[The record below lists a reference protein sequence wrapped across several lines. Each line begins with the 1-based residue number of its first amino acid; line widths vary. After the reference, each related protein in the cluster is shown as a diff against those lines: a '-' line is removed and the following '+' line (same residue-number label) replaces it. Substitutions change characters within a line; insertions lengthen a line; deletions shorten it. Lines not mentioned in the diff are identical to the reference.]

1 MYPYNSYHQCR
12 DDMKINSMKIR
23 HVSLH
28 LWQSKLSQ
36 GFQHSN
42 LKIYFTIEDNHDV
55 ATLQKHVVIHRDKNP
70 IQFLHTT
77 ESVLCSCRNILRK
90 SKLRSAASKSKA
102 FMWLL
107 HQAKQLN
114 IAEIFITNRNKAWQN
129 NARAKIFCANLN
141 YNCKPSKSKYTSKD
155 RKIRLSK
162 ICDPNIN

>member
-1 MYPYNSYHQCR
+1 MRIH
-12 DDMKINSMKIR
+12 
-23 HVSLH
+23 HVSWH
-28 LWQSKLSQ
+28 VWQFTPSQ

-90 SKLRSAASKSKA
+90 SKLRSAASKSKV

-114 IAEIFITNRNKAWQN
+114 IAEIFITNRSKAWQN
-129 NARAKIFCANLN
+129 TARAKMFCANLN
-141 YNCKPSKSKYTSKD
+141 YNRKPSKSKYTSTD
-155 RKIRLSK
+155 RKIRWSNMW
-162 ICDPNIN
+162 P